1 MELKDYKQRERK
13 LALRISYEERV
24 IIERKLVLR
33 HFKDYKQREQKLA
46 LRISYEQRV
55 IIERKLVLRHLLSL
69 F

>member
-1 MELKDYKQRERK
+1 MKKYANKLKIKKVWKQVRNQKKYGNKLKMELKDYKQRER
-13 LALRISYEERV
+13 
-24 IIERKLVLR
+24 
-33 HFKDYKQREQKLA
+33 KLA

>member
-1 MELKDYKQRERK
+1 MKKYANELKIKKVWKQVRNQKKYGNKLKMELKDC
-13 LALRISYEERV
+13 
-24 IIERKLVLR
+24 
-33 HFKDYKQREQKLA
+33 KQREQKLA

>member
-1 MELKDYKQRERK
+1 MKKCANKLKIKKVWKQVRNQKKYGNKLKMELKDYKQRER
-13 LALRISYEERV
+13 
-24 IIERKLVLR
+24 
-33 HFKDYKQREQKLA
+33 KLA